1 MPRTF
6 NLSINTRRR
15 TWRLQHAILK
25 RRLGREVFPDGSRRI
40 ELGRLELT
48 VEPRTGA
55 AAAG

>member
-40 ELGRLELT
+40 DLGPLELA
-48 VEPRTGA
+48 VEPRREA
-55 AAAG
+55 ASAD